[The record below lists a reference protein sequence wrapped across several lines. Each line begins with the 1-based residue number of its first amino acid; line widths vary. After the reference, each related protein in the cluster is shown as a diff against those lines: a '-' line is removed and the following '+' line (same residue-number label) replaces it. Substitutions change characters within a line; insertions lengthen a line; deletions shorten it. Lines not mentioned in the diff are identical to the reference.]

1 MGIISKIKN
10 LKSKISFF
18 ILLLILNIKSKISF
32 FILLLILNSFGL
44 LVIYMPYSP
53 PQPPPIRESTQNP
66 YHDNLNDYNYSIT
79 GSFNVYSRDEKI
91 LVRVFYLFGIN
102 KPQNGYGLV
111 FFKTTIAP
119 LYYDFTLFDCFF
131 LRDSFFD
138 YFQFEVTQLM
148 IVSDTEVY
156 TSHSFDEESE
166 LYRTHSTSNLSSIGE
181 FIIKIPNDW
190 QNSTSRSL
198 TLVVGNFKVIDGYE
212 TYQAYRS
219 PNIDPETASS
229 LFGVELSNFH
239 FSQENASSEYN
250 LDLYTTIQVSLVQPL
265 FPKIFLTT
273 VIVISVFVLISIFDN
288 DDKKRK
294 TSLRRDYLKDK
305 ELEIEIEDIEKH
317 IKEYSEKCFGQ
328 SGIFFGATIS
338 LLFSLA
344 SYFVV
349 HIWSSLLLA
358 QYYVGGGIV
367 ISAALHFWYI
377 YETTKVKKKENE
389 IIEKSRDNV
398 AIRCILKEI
407 KEDSKIS
414 TKEITSTIAIIIA
427 LILFLTG
434 NLGFKSLI

>member
-1 MGIISKIKN
+1 MGVIGKIKN
-10 LKSKISFF
+10 LKSKITFLIIL
-18 ILLLILNIKSKISF
+18 ILLNLIGISIMAIPYTPSK
-32 FILLLILNSFGL
+32 
-44 LVIYMPYSP
+44 
-53 PQPPPIRESTQNP
+53 PPPIRESTQNP

-79 GSFNVYSRDEKI
+79 GSFNIYSEDEKI

-102 KPQNGYGLV
+102 KPQNGYGWV
-111 FFKTTIAP
+111 SFETIIVP
-119 LYYDFTLFDCFF
+119 LYYDFFF
-131 LRDSFFD
+131 LRASFFD
-138 YFQFEVTQLM
+138 YFQFEITQLM

-166 LYRTHSTSNLSSIGE
+166 LYRTHATSYLSSIGE

-349 HIWSSLLLA
+349 HIWFSLLLA

-367 ISAALHFWYI
+367 ISAVLHFVYI

-389 IIEKSRDNV
+389 VIEKSRDNA
-398 AIRCILKEI
+398 AIRRILKEI

-427 LILFLTG
+427 LVLFLAG